1 MNFLQRR
8 RIRKQLGMLIKQA
21 GHVRN
26 SREDVAPAAD
36 LKRLSEEES
45 RARAALA
52 AGDMAAAAA
61 CAEPLEK
68 SILALIPIRS
78 YPGVRDNLEM
88 LIVAVAVAMAFRTY
102 FVQPFKIPTSSMSP
116 TLYGITYQAK
126 PAPTFSDSFPVKLL
140 KWAVLGEWF
149 VNIKAR
155 TSGEVVFARDSQG
168 EREILVGGVSHIVPR
183 NAALHVSEGDR
194 VFVGQPLASAVRIA
208 GDHILVNKVIW
219 NFRRPARG
227 EIMVFKTDGIKH
239 PQIKKNEHYVKR
251 MVGLPGEKLAIVEPY
266 LEIDGVR
273 VDAPAGIRRLQ
284 DRDLRYAGY
293 RNVGILQKLN
303 GGSIQ
308 LGPEDF
314 FACGDNQLSSLDS
327 RYWGPVPRANLV
339 GPAFFIY
346 WPLSKRWGRAD

>member
-8 RIRKQLGMLIKQA
+8 RVRKQLGMLIKQA

-26 SREDVAPAAD
+26 SREDVASADD
-36 LKRLSEEES
+36 LKRLDEAE
-45 RARAALA
+45 RLARAALA
-52 AGDMAAAAA
+52 GGDMAAADA
-61 CAEPLEK
+61 CAAPLEK
-68 SILALIPIRS
+68 SIMALIPRRS
-78 YPGVRDNLEM
+78 CPGLRDNLEM

-102 FVQPFKIPTSSMSP
+102 FVQPFKIPTSSMYP

-126 PAPTFSDSFPVKLL
+126 PAPTFADSFPVKLL

-155 TSGEVVFARDSQG
+155 TSGEVVFARNGRG
-168 EREILVGGVSHIVPR
+168 ERDILVGGVPHDVPR
-183 NAALHVSEGDR
+183 NAALHVSHGDR
-194 VFVGQPLASAVRIA
+194 VFAGQPIASAVRGA

-219 NFRRPARG
+219 NFRRPGRG

-239 PQIKKNEHYVKR
+239 PQIKRNEHYVKR
-251 MVGLPGEKLAIVEPY
+251 LVGLPGEKLAIVEPFI
-266 LEIDGVR
+266 EIDGVAI
-273 VDAPAGIRRLQ
+273 DAPAGIRRLQ
-284 DRDLRYAGY
+284 DYDLGYSGYKKAGT
-293 RNVGILQKLN
+293 LQKLKD
-303 GGSIQ
+303 GSVQ
-308 LGPEDF
+308 LGPDDF

-346 WPLSKRWGRAD
+346 WPFSKRWGHAD